1 MHKIPLYVIGL
12 SHQTADV
19 ELRESVSFGAEEREV
34 FLQQVKKLPGIH
46 GLMLLSTCN
55 RTEVYISG
63 NELLSDKFDTSAG
76 NNSSDFALNIARQLD
91 LMMELEF
98 PVFADSKK
106 SYKYSGDE
114 AMFHFCRVAAGLDS
128 MVPGETQ
135 ITGQV
140 KEAWETA
147 HSLGVTD
154 ALINKMTSYGLNA
167 QKVARTQTE
176 LTDGAVSVSFAGV
189 ELARKIFDSFQDR
202 MVVLVGAGET
212 AELAARHFQEKG
224 VGRICIVN
232 RTPDRAQQL
241 AESLGGQGCVAE
253 GFGLSALKML
263 LGTADIVI
271 TATSGTE
278 CLITKEMIA
287 PSVPLR
293 PGRPLFLIDLAL
305 PRDVDPR
312 AVELEGVYLYNLDD
326 LQQLVQQNVKKRT
339 REIPRAE
346 AILRQGIAEFS
357 LWQQRHSQGEKIA
370 QMRMQLENFR
380 QQELK
385 RLRKLL
391 SAKDLARFDRGSFKL
406 RNKWLHLYIQGL
418 QQSLQTEEDIRSN
431 RVLHRL
437 FGHYGIDGIRSTDQ
451 NIEPVGS
458 VDGGQDEF

>member
-1 MHKIPLYVIGL
+1 L
-12 SHQTADV
+12 
-19 ELRESVSFGAEEREV
+19 GAEERKV
-34 FLQQVKKLPGIH
+34 FLQEVKKLPGIQ

-63 NELLSDKFDTSAG
+63 DELALDKTGSSDKSGLSVGYT
-76 NNSSDFALNIARQLD
+76 SSDFASHIAGQVD
-91 LMMELEF
+91 TMMELEF
-98 PVFADSKK
+98 PVFSDPQK

-114 AMFHFCRVAAGLDS
+114 AMFHFCRVATGLDS

-140 KEAWETA
+140 KEAWEIA
-147 HSLGVTD
+147 HALGVTD
-154 ALINKMTSYGLNA
+154 AVINKMTSYGLNA
-167 QKVARTQTE
+167 QKEARTRTG

-212 AELAARHFQEKG
+212 AELAAKHFQEKG

-232 RTPDRAQQL
+232 RTLSRAQQL
-241 AESLGGQGCVAE
+241 AASLGKNGCVAE
-253 GFGLSALKML
+253 GFGLPALEVL

-326 LQQLVQQNVKKRT
+326 LQKLVQQNVKKRT
-339 REIPRAE
+339 QEVPRAE
-346 AILRQGIAEFS
+346 AILRQGTAEFS
-357 LWQQRHSQGEKIA
+357 IWQKRHSQGERIA
-370 QMRMQLENFR
+370 QIRSQLENLR

-385 RLRKLL
+385 RLTKLL
-391 SAKDLARFDRGSFKL
+391 SAKDLAHFDRGSFKL
-406 RNKWLHLYIQGL
+406 RNKWLHLYILAL
-418 QQSLQTEEDIRSN
+418 QNKLQTEDDIRSADDI
-431 RVLHRL
+431 RSYRALQRL
-437 FGHYGIDGIRSTDQ
+437 LGHYGIDGIRTTDQ
-451 NIEPVGS
+451 DMELTGS